1 MVIVKVVSING
12 TTTTIPITNGSVKV
26 DRKSTDARRTI
37 SFTTNIESLVA
48 ENGTVTNIVP
58 QVSTDPLNIYGN
70 HVYVY
75 RGILW
80 NLNGIDPKLYS
91 CSAPI
96 PADLLKPTSE
106 AYELVPLGV
115 FRITG
120 VSISE
125 QSDGELDISVDGS
138 DLSANISKNAWLAPV
153 TVWKTAYTVPVKQAG
168 TTVAEQK
175 YVANTVKEALM
186 KLIID
191 RFPQHNGI
199 FGPLTA
205 ANFNFSGVGD
215 KQLVAPVVM
224 GSNTV
229 STSGSNSP
237 WIDITSLAQSLGAE
251 LFIGADGKFTL
262 RRIEDPN
269 SIAPVWDLLDGDT
282 NGNGGLLVSAS
293 RKISADNTRNYVIAT
308 GENTATKK
316 PLRALAVDDDPNS
329 PTYYLGTF
337 GKVVGWE
344 SGKKKLTTQAEVQ
357 NAADTYLNYF
367 IGGDE
372 TAELSA
378 IVNPALDVGDVI
390 RVRRK
395 RIGIFNPEAVITALG
410 ADSGLKAISQLKVT
424 PLKYNIKSGEKV
436 TIYTDFKTQE
446 ITTSRAHAK
455 GDVILYVNTFTPKAD
470 FRKGTVITDPAI
482 PSNGSVNY
490 FIDHLTIPLDLDSP
504 MSVTVRERRVGSRKD
519 AIKTAQ
525 YEQ

>member
-12 TTTTIPITNGSVKV
+12 KTTTIPITNGSVTV
-26 DRKSTDARRTI
+26 DRKSTDARRTL

-48 ENGTVTNIVP
+48 ADGTVTNIVP

-115 FRITG
+115 FRINS

-125 QSDGELDISVDGS
+125 QSEGELDISVEGS

-191 RFPQHNGI
+191 RFPQRNGI
-199 FGPLTA
+199 FGPLNA
-205 ANFNFSGVGD
+205 SNFNFSGVGD
-215 KQLVAPVVM
+215 KVLVAPVVM

-229 STSGSNSP
+229 SSSGSNSP
-237 WIDITSLAQSLGAE
+237 WTDITSLAQALGAE
-251 LFIGADGKFTL
+251 LFIGADGRFTL

-316 PLRALAVDDDPNS
+316 PLRAVAFDNDPNS
-329 PTYYLGTF
+329 PTYHLGTF

-372 TAELSA
+372 TAGLSA

-390 RVRRK
+390 RVRRR
-395 RIGIFNPEAVITALG
+395 RIGIFNPEAVIAALS
-410 ADSGLKAISQLKVT
+410 ADTGTKAISQLKVT
-424 PLKYNIKSGEKV
+424 PLKYNIRSGEKV

-490 FIDHLTIPLDLDSP
+490 FIDQLTIPLDLESP
-504 MSVTVRERRVGSRKD
+504 MAITVRERRVGSRRD
-519 AIKTAQ
+519 TILTGQ
-525 YEQ
+525 YE